1 MEVFIYVIIF
11 YRYVIFELDGL
22 ESIMEKLE
30 KGFIRCSGRI
40 FKKLGW
46 FCCY

>member
-30 KGFIRCSGRI
+30 IVMEYFYVI
-40 FKKLGW
+40 FFDEK
-46 FCCY
+46 YD

>member
-30 KGFIRCSGRI
+30 IVMEYLYVI
-40 FKKLGW
+40 FFDEK
-46 FCCY
+46 YD

>member
-30 KGFIRCSGRI
+30 IVIKYFYVI
-40 FKKLGW
+40 FFDEK
-46 FCCY
+46 YD

>member
-22 ESIMEKLE
+22 ESIVEKIEIVMEYFYVIFFDE
-30 KGFIRCSGRI
+30 K
-40 FKKLGW
+40 
-46 FCCY
+46 YD

>member
-22 ESIMEKLE
+22 ESISIMEN
-30 KGFIRCSGRI
+30 
-40 FKKLGW
+40 
-46 FCCY
+46 

>member
-30 KGFIRCSGRI
+30 IVMEYFYVIYFDEK
-40 FKKLGW
+40 
-46 FCCY
+46 YD

>member
-11 YRYVIFELDGL
+11 FRYVIFELDGL

-30 KGFIRCSGRI
+30 IVMEYFYVI
-40 FKKLGW
+40 FFDEK
-46 FCCY
+46 CD

>member
-22 ESIMEKLE
+22 ESIIEKLE
-30 KGFIRCSGRI
+30 IVMEYFYVI
-40 FKKLGW
+40 FFDEK
-46 FCCY
+46 YD

>member
-30 KGFIRCSGRI
+30 IVMGYFYVI
-40 FKKLGW
+40 FFDEK
-46 FCCY
+46 YD

>member
-30 KGFIRCSGRI
+30 IVIEYFYVI
-40 FKKLGW
+40 FFDEK
-46 FCCY
+46 YD